1 MENVF
6 PIVNFSILPKDLDDE
21 RILFRHLG
29 ANFGRI
35 MLWVTDG
42 QYFVSTELRVRASPP
57 FARVANNSGLI
68 VQRGFPGRLSA
79 ANLSV
84 ETNLDARGEAVRF
97 AVLEPPARGR
107 LLVDGAPAEEF
118 SEADLRRGAV
128 EYANNVSAD
137 STGIKIQ
144 YT

>member
-1 MENVF
+1 
-6 PIVNFSILPKDLDDE
+6 
-21 RILFRHLG
+21 
-29 ANFGRI
+29 

-84 ETNLDARGEAVRF
+84 ETNLDARGEAIRF
-97 AVLEPPARGR
+97 AVLEAPARGR
-107 LLVDGAPAEEF
+107 LLVDGAPAGEF

-137 STGIKIQ
+137 STGIKFNTLIRNVARECSQ
-144 YT
+144 KSDLNRRHVQTSRQ